1 MSANPL
7 ADDVW
12 RAMAA
17 VVFDNRDGWKRDV
30 IETSGLPFSRIRVLR
45 RLARKAM
52 SLREIAEATM
62 MDAPAATVAINDLE
76 DRGLVVR
83 TPGPADRRSK
93 LVSLTQAGCDVVA
106 RIDRMED
113 PAPPSIAA
121 LSDDDLRAL
130 RDVLAK
136 LTAG

>member
-1 MSANPL
+1 
-7 ADDVW
+7 
-12 RAMAA
+12 MAA

-83 TPGPADRRSK
+83 TPDPADRRSK

-106 RIDRMED
+106 RIDRVED

-136 LTAG
+136 LTAC

>member
-62 MDAPAATVAINDLE
+62 MDPPAATVAINDLE

-83 TPGPADRRSK
+83 TPDPADRRSK

-106 RIDRMED
+106 RIDRVED

-121 LSDDDLRAL
+121 LSDDDLWAL

-136 LTAG
+136 LTAR

>member
-1 MSANPL
+1 VSANPL

-83 TPGPADRRSK
+83 TPDPADRRSK

-106 RIDRMED
+106 RIDRVED

-136 LTAG
+136 LTAR

>member
-7 ADDVW
+7 ADEVW

-83 TPGPADRRSK
+83 TPDPADRRSK

-106 RIDRMED
+106 RIDRVED

-121 LSDDDLRAL
+121 LSDDDLQAL

-136 LTAG
+136 LSAR

>member
-1 MSANPL
+1 
-7 ADDVW
+7 
-12 RAMAA
+12 MAA

-83 TPGPADRRSK
+83 TPDPADRRSK

-106 RIDRMED
+106 RIDRVED

-136 LTAG
+136 LTTR

>member
-1 MSANPL
+1 
-7 ADDVW
+7 
-12 RAMAA
+12 MAA

-30 IETSGLPFSRIRVLR
+30 IETSGLPFSRVRVLR

-83 TPGPADRRSK
+83 TPNPADRRCK
-93 LVSLTQAGCDVVA
+93 LVSLTDAGSDVVA
-106 RIDRMED
+106 RIERVED
-113 PAPPSIAA
+113 PAPPAIAS
-121 LSDDDLRAL
+121 LSDADLRAL
-130 RDVLAK
+130 HGVLAK
-136 LTAG
+136 LTAR

>member
-7 ADDVW
+7 ADEVW

-83 TPGPADRRSK
+83 TADPADRRSK

-106 RIDRMED
+106 RIDRVED

-136 LTAG
+136 LTAR

>member
-1 MSANPL
+1 
-7 ADDVW
+7 
-12 RAMAA
+12 MAA

-83 TPGPADRRSK
+83 TPNPADRRCK
-93 LVSLTQAGCDVVA
+93 LVSLTDAGSDVVA
-106 RIDRMED
+106 RIERVED
-113 PAPPSIAA
+113 PAPHVIAS
-121 LSDDDLRAL
+121 LSDADLRAL
-130 RDVLAK
+130 HDVLAK

>member
-83 TPGPADRRSK
+83 TPDPADRRSK

-106 RIDRMED
+106 RIDRVED

-121 LSDDDLRAL
+121 LGDDDLRAL

-136 LTAG
+136 LRAH

>member
-7 ADDVW
+7 ADEVW

-83 TPGPADRRSK
+83 TPDPADRRSK
-93 LVSLTQAGCDVVA
+93 LVSLTQAGCDVVD
-106 RIDRMED
+106 RIDRVED

-136 LTAG
+136 LTAR

>member
-1 MSANPL
+1 
-7 ADDVW
+7 
-12 RAMAA
+12 MAA

-83 TPGPADRRSK
+83 TPDPADRRSK

-106 RIDRMED
+106 RIDRVED

>member
-1 MSANPL
+1 
-7 ADDVW
+7 
-12 RAMAA
+12 MAA

-83 TPGPADRRSK
+83 TPDPADRRSK

-106 RIDRMED
+106 RIDRVED

-136 LTAG
+136 LTAP

>member
-1 MSANPL
+1 MSANSL
-7 ADDVW
+7 ADEVW

-83 TPGPADRRSK
+83 TPDPADRRSK
-93 LVSLTQAGCDVVA
+93 LVSLTQAGCDVVD
-106 RIDRMED
+106 RIDRVED

-136 LTAG
+136 LTAR

>member
-1 MSANPL
+1 
-7 ADDVW
+7 
-12 RAMAA
+12 MAA

-76 DRGLVVR
+76 DRGLAVR
-83 TPGPADRRSK
+83 TPDPADRRSK

-106 RIDRMED
+106 RIDRVED

-136 LTAG
+136 LTAR

>member
-7 ADDVW
+7 ADEVW

-83 TPGPADRRSK
+83 TPDPADRRSK

-106 RIDRMED
+106 RIDRVED

-121 LSDDDLRAL
+121 LNDDDLRAL

-136 LTAG
+136 LSAR

>member
-7 ADDVW
+7 ADEVW

-83 TPGPADRRSK
+83 TPDPADRRSK

-106 RIDRMED
+106 RIDRVED

-121 LSDDDLRAL
+121 LSDDDLQAL

-136 LTAG
+136 LTAR

>member
-1 MSANPL
+1 
-7 ADDVW
+7 
-12 RAMAA
+12 MAA

-83 TPGPADRRSK
+83 TPDPADRRSK

-106 RIDRMED
+106 RIDRVED

-121 LSDDDLRAL
+121 LGDDDLRAL

-136 LTAG
+136 LTTR

>member
-83 TPGPADRRSK
+83 TPDPADRRSK

-106 RIDRMED
+106 RIDRVED

-121 LSDDDLRAL
+121 LSDDDLLAL

-136 LTAG
+136 LTAR

>member
-1 MSANPL
+1 
-7 ADDVW
+7 
-12 RAMAA
+12 MAA

-83 TPGPADRRSK
+83 TPDPADRRSK

-106 RIDRMED
+106 RIDRVED

-121 LSDDDLRAL
+121 LSDDDLQAL
-130 RDVLAK
+130 RDVLVK
-136 LTAG
+136 LTAR

>member
-83 TPGPADRRSK
+83 TPDPADRRSK
-93 LVSLTQAGCDVVA
+93 LVSLTQAGCDVVG
-106 RIDRMED
+106 RIDRVED

-121 LSDDDLRAL
+121 LSDDDLQAL

-136 LTAG
+136 LTAR

>member
-1 MSANPL
+1 
-7 ADDVW
+7 
-12 RAMAA
+12 MAA

-83 TPGPADRRSK
+83 TPDPADRRSK
-93 LVSLTQAGCDVVA
+93 LVSLTQAGCDVVD
-106 RIDRMED
+106 RIDRVED

-136 LTAG
+136 LTAR

>member
-1 MSANPL
+1 VSANPL

-83 TPGPADRRSK
+83 TPDPDDRRSK

-106 RIDRMED
+106 RIDRVED

-136 LTAG
+136 LTAR

>member
-1 MSANPL
+1 VSANPL
-7 ADDVW
+7 ADEVW

-83 TPGPADRRSK
+83 TPDPADRRSK

-106 RIDRMED
+106 RIDRVED

-121 LSDDDLRAL
+121 LNDDDLRAL

-136 LTAG
+136 LSAR

>member
-83 TPGPADRRSK
+83 TPDPADRRSK

-106 RIDRMED
+106 RIDRVED

-136 LTAG
+136 LTAR

>member
-1 MSANPL
+1 VSANPL
-7 ADDVW
+7 ADEVW

-83 TPGPADRRSK
+83 TPDPADRRSK

-106 RIDRMED
+106 RIDRVED

-121 LSDDDLRAL
+121 LGDDDLRAL

-136 LTAG
+136 LTTR

>member
-17 VVFDNRDGWKRDV
+17 VVFDNRDEWKRDV

-83 TPGPADRRSK
+83 TPDPADRRSK

-106 RIDRMED
+106 RIDRVED

-136 LTAG
+136 LTAR

>member
-1 MSANPL
+1 
-7 ADDVW
+7 
-12 RAMAA
+12 MAA

-83 TPGPADRRSK
+83 TPDPADRRSK

-106 RIDRMED
+106 RIDRVED

-136 LTAG
+136 LTAR

>member
-1 MSANPL
+1 
-7 ADDVW
+7 
-12 RAMAA
+12 MAA

-52 SLREIAEATM
+52 SLREIAEVTM

-83 TPGPADRRSK
+83 TPDPADRRSK

-106 RIDRMED
+106 RIDRVED

-121 LSDDDLRAL
+121 LDDDDLRAL

-136 LTAG
+136 LTAR

>member
-7 ADDVW
+7 ADEVW

-52 SLREIAEATM
+52 SLREIAEVTM

-83 TPGPADRRSK
+83 TPDPADRRSK

-106 RIDRMED
+106 RIDRVED

-121 LSDDDLRAL
+121 LDDDDLRAL

-136 LTAG
+136 LTAR

>member
-45 RLARKAM
+45 RLARK
-52 SLREIAEATM
+52 
-62 MDAPAATVAINDLE
+62 
-76 DRGLVVR
+76 
-83 TPGPADRRSK
+83 
-93 LVSLTQAGCDVVA
+93 
-106 RIDRMED
+106 
-113 PAPPSIAA
+113 
-121 LSDDDLRAL
+121 
-130 RDVLAK
+130 
-136 LTAG
+136 

>member
-83 TPGPADRRSK
+83 TPDPADRRSK

-106 RIDRMED
+106 RIDRVED

>member
-7 ADDVW
+7 ADEVW

-83 TPGPADRRSK
+83 TPDPADRRSK
-93 LVSLTQAGCDVVA
+93 LVSLTQAGYDVVA
-106 RIDRMED
+106 RIDRVED

-121 LSDDDLRAL
+121 LSDDDLQAL

-136 LTAG
+136 LTAR

>member
-7 ADDVW
+7 ADEVW

-30 IETSGLPFSRIRVLR
+30 IETSGLPFSRVRVLR

-83 TPGPADRRSK
+83 TPDPADRRSK

-106 RIDRMED
+106 RIDRVED

-121 LSDDDLRAL
+121 LSDDDLQAL

-136 LTAG
+136 LTAR